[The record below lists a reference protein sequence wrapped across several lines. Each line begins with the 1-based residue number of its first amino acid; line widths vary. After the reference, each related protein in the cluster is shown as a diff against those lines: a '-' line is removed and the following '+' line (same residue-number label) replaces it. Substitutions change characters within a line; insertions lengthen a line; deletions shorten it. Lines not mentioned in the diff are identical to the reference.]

1 MEHIAVALE
10 TLNNFNPLVLVIV
23 LFGLIIILIIAAL
36 YAFIRWGLP
45 AISTFVTEW
54 SDSFQAA
61 SASWRELVVEQKL
74 NNEQQRTY
82 YERRASNLEE
92 RVETLEKES
101 KAKDARIKE
110 LEKQIAAM
118 EAQLQEKDALIK
130 TLEKQILELQVSN
143 VAKEELSNVLQAERD
158 EVKKELE
165 QVMAERDQIQEEL
178 NKVKGRLDALEAKEK
193 NTDDKKT

>member
-74 NNEQQRTY
+74 NNEQFFAQEGLNIRLTASFGIATY
-82 YERRASNLEE
+82 PEDADTKDKILQIADERMY
-92 RVETLEKES
+92 
-101 KAKDARIKE
+101 RIKDSH
-110 LEKQIAAM
+110 KNDIAF
-118 EAQLQEKDALIK
+118 
-130 TLEKQILELQVSN
+130 S
-143 VAKEELSNVLQAERD
+143 
-158 EVKKELE
+158 
-165 QVMAERDQIQEEL
+165 
-178 NKVKGRLDALEAKEK
+178 
-193 NTDDKKT
+193 